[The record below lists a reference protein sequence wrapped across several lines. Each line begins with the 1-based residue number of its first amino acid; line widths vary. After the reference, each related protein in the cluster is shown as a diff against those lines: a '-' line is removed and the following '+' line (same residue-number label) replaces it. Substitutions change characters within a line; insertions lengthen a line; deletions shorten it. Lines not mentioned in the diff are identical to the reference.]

1 MKVKITYTAKHEN
14 AARATL
20 NALRAMYPVARVHYS
35 QNGEIR
41 IPVEQ
46 WVQFRPAGHSRHF
59 RP

>member
-41 IPVEQ
+41 IIYLTIN
-46 WVQFRPAGHSRHF
+46 G
-59 RP
+59 

>member
-41 IPVEQ
+41 IC
-46 WVQFRPAGHSRHF
+46 RI
-59 RP
+59 